1 MRNKNAESQATR
13 TDALWPKC
21 GTRIRMRNPLRFRTK
36 AADETSISGPRLRNM
51 SGGPLGSSATSER
64 RHGQA
69 LARFRA
75 TPGKQR
81 DNPGTSLRHD
91 CTRNFGQPGQTLDQ
105 LRITAKNRGRPEGS
119 TALPTVLGTSGNLYK
134 SRITTGLHSEKPEQP
149 ATSHSCRAGEGSQ
162 IGADRPAEPGNSGQS
177 GANSDVN
184 PETTPENPGSES
196 KRRGPNSGQGPLKRF
211 RRRFTPNLR

>member
-134 SRITTGLHSEKPEQP
+134 SRITTELHSEKPEQP
-149 ATSHSCRAGEGSQ
+149 ATSHSCRAGEGGQ
-162 IGADRPAEPGNSGQS
+162 IGADRPAEPGRDRPNRSRPS
-177 GANSDVN
+177 L
-184 PETTPENPGSES
+184 PNPGI
-196 KRRGPNSGQGPLKRF
+196 RDNPGQTRM
-211 RRRFTPNLR
+211 